1 MLDVKIDR
9 GAGCTF
15 LGKGIVGH
23 PEMGVIEECRE
34 VTFDEWD
41 NFEMEWKDLEIK
53 KLVYKTSTGY
63 VIDEEMLMG
72 NHRVFEIEEFV
83 DNNYVSSIVPT
94 EGIRW
99 KS

>member
-1 MLDVKIDR
+1 MLDVKVDR
-9 GAGCTF
+9 AAGCTF
-15 LGKGIVGH
+15 LGKGIVGR

-41 NFEMEWKDLEIK
+41 SFEMEWKDLKVK

-63 VIDEEMLMG
+63 VIDDDMLMG
-72 NHRVFEIEEFV
+72 NSALFEIEQYAPN
-83 DNNYVSSIVPT
+83 DWPYLTIT

-99 KS
+99 KR